1 MSEKSENSRAACGV
15 YPDRARISLFEVVK
29 MAAEMIVAEK
39 PEAEMCCPICTH
51 TVQAAVYE
59 VKAAGWQRKW
69 APLPGQKCPRCFT
82 SLDAAFIVRLL
93 EPKSSPAAKSKRAAA

>member
-1 MSEKSENSRAACGV
+1 MRQS
-15 YPDRARISLFEVVK
+15 PHPLLEVVK

-39 PEAEMCCPICTH
+39 PEAEMCCPMCTH
-51 TVQAAVYE
+51 TVQGAAYA

-69 APLPGQKCPRCFT
+69 APVPGQKCPRCWT

-93 EPKSSPAAKSKRAAA
+93 EPKPNLAAKPKAVAA